1 MNVEVFS
8 CQGVHVGTI
17 RARELFNF
25 VHTDELNGEDSVS
38 ISTLFPLAQGYRLLW
53 KDKEG
58 NYHEHVCQNP
68 RVAREL
74 GTPIYSDVAINSICE
89 MFDNIVEDCN
99 VSDRSVRKI
108 FEQIINYTRF
118 TGHCEV
124 DATVPIATYFSQK
137 NARECI
143 RELLKFAGGELKT
156 HIKTN
161 EYGVASRE
169 CSIVKNRGNQNGH
182 KRFTYGKDLLK
193 VERTEHAGV
202 ITACYGYGKK
212 APIEKRVLTKN
223 GDPVYYEVPPEKM
236 ERKKL
241 TFASVNDGKSYVVDE
256 DALKTY
262 GLSSSKDGERRNIF
276 GVYENSNI
284 DDPSELKKE
293 TLKYLHAHSKPR
305 VSYSVDVV
313 DLASYGREWER
324 VDVGDAVNIVDTCFN
339 PVLRAH
345 GRVTKI
351 VRNYIDKTAN
361 VTLGNIAQT
370 LTDIYTYQQK
380 QLQQLDTKVNN
391 LDTFSPANDDH
402 LKRLIDNLNR
412 KFNANGAS
420 YYHIDFA
427 TGSTWSSVPMDVN
440 GTPLKEGGWAINISS
455 LGFRIAKNRNPDGS
469 WNWRTFGTGEGLTA
483 DLITSGTL
491 DANLIRAG
499 VIEDSQGENSWDLAT
514 GKLKTKGMRATNC
527 EVDGTIRSYV
537 PYNDSHI
544 AIKDGIIR
552 GFNGAD
558 EENTSNGFINFNS
571 AITVDGDTSNVRHGL
586 QIVTNSALLLATP
599 SIWVPLHGNH
609 RSTYSKMYTGK
620 IHFNLTGSDNELYT
634 CSFSVYNG
642 LIYSVST
649 MAQ

>member
-8 CQGVHVGTI
+8 CQGDHVGTI
-17 RARELFNF
+17 RARELFAF

-38 ISTLFPLAQGYRLLW
+38 ITTLFPLSQGYRLLW
-53 KDKEG
+53 KDEEG

-68 RVAREL
+68 RVTREL

-89 MFDNIVEDCN
+89 MFDNIVEDCS

-108 FEQIINYTRF
+108 FEQITSYTRF
-118 TGHCEV
+118 TGYCEV

-351 VRNYIDKTAN
+351 VRDYITKTAN
-361 VTLGNIAQT
+361 VTLGNIAQM
-370 LTDIYTYQQK
+370 LTDTYTYQQEQIQELGARVDNFNPVLATNK
-380 QLQQLDTKVNN
+380 DNI
-391 LDTFSPANDDH
+391 NDF
-402 LKRLIDNLNR
+402 ISVLNR
-412 KFNANGAS
+412 KFNEDGTGCF
-420 YYHIDFA
+420 HIDP
-427 TGSTWSSVPMDVN
+427 V
-440 GTPLKEGGWAINISS
+440 
-455 LGFRIAKNRNPDGS
+455 
-469 WNWRTFGTGEGLTA
+469 
-483 DLITSGTL
+483 
-491 DANLIRAG
+491 
-499 VIEDSQGENSWDLAT
+499 T
-514 GKLKTKGMRATNC
+514 GKLTTKGMSATSC
-527 EVDGTIRSYV
+527 EVDGTIRSFV
-537 PYNDSHI
+537 PSSDNHI
-544 AIKDGIIR
+544 TMKDGVIS
-552 GFNGAD
+552 GFSDKD
-558 EENTSNGFINFNS
+558 EKSTPTSSINFNS
-571 AITVDGDTSNVRHGL
+571 NSDAGHGL
-586 QIVTNSALLLATP
+586 QIKTTGALTLDAQ
-599 SIWVPLHGNH
+599 SIYVPMHGK
-609 RSTYSKMYTGK
+609 YEKLYTGD
-620 IHFNLTGSDNELYT
+620 ISLTTRNANGEARVCKLKV
-634 CSFSVYNG
+634 CNG
-642 LIYSVST
+642 LIIAVTQDRST
-649 MAQ
+649 L

>member
-1 MNVEVFS
+1 MNVEVFN

-17 RARELFNF
+17 RARELFAF
-25 VHTDELNGEDSVS
+25 IHTDELNGEDSVS
-38 ISTLFPLAQGYRLLW
+38 ITTLFPLSQGYRLLW
-53 KDKEG
+53 KDEEG

-89 MFDNIVEDCN
+89 MFDNIVEDCS

-108 FEQIINYTRF
+108 FEQITSYTRF
-118 TGHCEV
+118 TGYCEV

-351 VRNYIDKTAN
+351 VRDYITKTAN

-370 LTDIYTYQQK
+370 LTDTYTYQQEQIQELGARVDNFNPVLATNK
-380 QLQQLDTKVNN
+380 DNI
-391 LDTFSPANDDH
+391 NDF
-402 LKRLIDNLNR
+402 ISVLNR
-412 KFNANGAS
+412 KFNEDGAG
-420 YYHIDFA
+420 YFHID
-427 TGSTWSSVPMDVN
+427 PM
-440 GTPLKEGGWAINISS
+440 
-455 LGFRIAKNRNPDGS
+455 
-469 WNWRTFGTGEGLTA
+469 
-483 DLITSGTL
+483 
-491 DANLIRAG
+491 
-499 VIEDSQGENSWDLAT
+499 T
-514 GKLKTKGMRATNC
+514 GKLTTKGMSATSC
-527 EVDGTIRSYV
+527 EVDGTIRSFV
-537 PYNDSHI
+537 PSSGTHTTM
-544 AIKDGIIR
+544 KDGVIS
-552 GFNGAD
+552 GFSDKG
-558 EENTSNGFINFNS
+558 EKSTPTSSINFNS
-571 AITVDGDTSNVRHGL
+571 NSDAGHGL
-586 QIVTNSALLLATP
+586 QIKTAGALTLDAQ
-599 SIWVPLHGNH
+599 SIYVPMHGK
-609 RSTYSKMYTGK
+609 YEKLYTGD
-620 IHFNLTGSDNELYT
+620 ISLTTRNADGEARVCKLKV
-634 CSFSVYNG
+634 CNG
-642 LIYSVST
+642 LIVAVTQDRST
-649 MAQ
+649 L

>member
-1 MNVEVFS
+1 MNVTVYDRADNF
-8 CQGVHVGTI
+8 VRTI
-17 RARELFNF
+17 TPSQLLVF

-38 ISTLFPLAQGYRLLW
+38 ITTLFPLSQGYRLLW
-53 KDKEG
+53 KDEEG

-351 VRNYIDKTAN
+351 VRDYITKTAN

-370 LTDIYTYQQK
+370 LTDTYTYQQEQIQELGARVDNFNPVLATNK
-380 QLQQLDTKVNN
+380 DNI
-391 LDTFSPANDDH
+391 NDF
-402 LKRLIDNLNR
+402 ISVLNR
-412 KFNANGAS
+412 KFNEDGAGCF
-420 YYHIDFA
+420 HID
-427 TGSTWSSVPMDVN
+427 PM
-440 GTPLKEGGWAINISS
+440 
-455 LGFRIAKNRNPDGS
+455 
-469 WNWRTFGTGEGLTA
+469 
-483 DLITSGTL
+483 
-491 DANLIRAG
+491 
-499 VIEDSQGENSWDLAT
+499 T
-514 GKLKTKGMRATNC
+514 GKLTTKGMSATSC
-527 EVDGTIRSYV
+527 EVDGTIRSFV
-537 PYNDSHI
+537 PSSDTHTTM
-544 AIKDGIIR
+544 KDGVIS
-552 GFNGAD
+552 GFSDKG
-558 EENTSNGFINFNS
+558 EKSTPTSSINFNS
-571 AITVDGDTSNVRHGL
+571 NSDAGHGL
-586 QIVTNSALLLATP
+586 QIKTAGALTLDAQ
-599 SIWVPLHGNH
+599 SIYVPMHGK
-609 RSTYSKMYTGK
+609 YEKLYTGD
-620 IHFNLTGSDNELYT
+620 ISLTTRNADGEARVCKLKV
-634 CSFSVYNG
+634 CNG
-642 LIYSVST
+642 LIIAVTQDRST
-649 MAQ
+649 L

>member
-8 CQGVHVGTI
+8 CQGVHIGTI
-17 RARELFNF
+17 RARELFAF

-38 ISTLFPLAQGYRLLW
+38 ITTLFPLSQGYRLLW
-53 KDKEG
+53 KDEEG

-68 RVAREL
+68 RVTREL

-89 MFDNIVEDCN
+89 MFDNIVEDCS

-108 FEQIINYTRF
+108 FEQITSYTRF
-118 TGHCEV
+118 TGYCEV

-324 VDVGDAVNIVDTCFN
+324 VDVGDAVDIVDTCFN
-339 PVLRAH
+339 PTLRAH

-351 VRNYIDKTAN
+351 VRDYITKTAN

-370 LTDIYTYQQK
+370 LTDTYTYQQEQIQELGARVDNFNPVLATNK
-380 QLQQLDTKVNN
+380 DNI
-391 LDTFSPANDDH
+391 NDF
-402 LKRLIDNLNR
+402 ISVLNR
-412 KFNANGAS
+412 KFNEDGAWRF
-420 YYHIDFA
+420 HID
-427 TGSTWSSVPMDVN
+427 PM
-440 GTPLKEGGWAINISS
+440 
-455 LGFRIAKNRNPDGS
+455 
-469 WNWRTFGTGEGLTA
+469 
-483 DLITSGTL
+483 
-491 DANLIRAG
+491 
-499 VIEDSQGENSWDLAT
+499 T
-514 GKLKTKGMRATNC
+514 GKLTTKGMSATSC
-527 EVDGTIRSYV
+527 EVDGTIRSFV
-537 PYNDSHI
+537 PSSDTHTTM
-544 AIKDGIIR
+544 KDGVIS
-552 GFNGAD
+552 GFSDKD
-558 EENTSNGFINFNS
+558 EKSTPTSSINFNS
-571 AITVDGDTSNVRHGL
+571 NSDAGHGL
-586 QIVTNSALLLATP
+586 QIKTTGALTLDAQ
-599 SIWVPLHGNH
+599 SIYVPMHGK
-609 RSTYSKMYTGK
+609 YEKLYTGD
-620 IHFNLTGSDNELYT
+620 ISLTTRNADGEARVCKLKV
-634 CSFSVYNG
+634 CNG
-642 LIYSVST
+642 LIIAVTQDRST
-649 MAQ
+649 L

>member
-1 MNVEVFS
+1 MNVEVFN

-17 RARELFNF
+17 RARELFSF
-25 VHTDELNGEDSVS
+25 IHTDELNGEDSVS
-38 ISTLFPLAQGYRLLW
+38 ITTLFPLSQGYRLLW
-53 KDKEG
+53 KDEEG

-89 MFDNIVEDCN
+89 MFDNIVEDCS

-108 FEQIINYTRF
+108 FEQITSYTRF
-118 TGHCEV
+118 TGYCEV
-124 DATVPIATYFSQK
+124 DATVPLATYFSQK

-156 HIKTN
+156 HIKTS

-351 VRNYIDKTAN
+351 VRDYITKTAN

-370 LTDIYTYQQK
+370 LTDTYTYQQEQIQELSARVDNFNPVLATNK
-380 QLQQLDTKVNN
+380 DNI
-391 LDTFSPANDDH
+391 NDF
-402 LKRLIDNLNR
+402 ISVLNR
-412 KFNANGAS
+412 KFNEDGAWRF
-420 YYHIDFA
+420 HID
-427 TGSTWSSVPMDVN
+427 PM
-440 GTPLKEGGWAINISS
+440 
-455 LGFRIAKNRNPDGS
+455 
-469 WNWRTFGTGEGLTA
+469 
-483 DLITSGTL
+483 
-491 DANLIRAG
+491 
-499 VIEDSQGENSWDLAT
+499 T
-514 GKLKTKGMRATNC
+514 GKLTTKGMSATSC
-527 EVDGTIRSYV
+527 EVDGTIRSFV
-537 PYNDSHI
+537 PSSDNHI
-544 AIKDGIIR
+544 TMKDGVIS
-552 GFNGAD
+552 GFSDKD
-558 EENTSNGFINFNS
+558 EKSTPTSSINFNS
-571 AITVDGDTSNVRHGL
+571 NSDAGHGL
-586 QIVTNSALLLATP
+586 QIKTTGALTLDAQ
-599 SIWVPLHGNH
+599 SIYVPMHGK
-609 RSTYSKMYTGK
+609 YEKLYTGD
-620 IHFNLTGSDNELYT
+620 ISLTTRNADGEARVCKLKV
-634 CSFSVYNG
+634 CNG
-642 LIYSVST
+642 LIIAVTQDRST
-649 MAQ
+649 L

>member
-1 MNVEVFS
+1 MNVTVYDRADNF
-8 CQGVHVGTI
+8 VRTI
-17 RARELFNF
+17 TPSQLLVF

-38 ISTLFPLAQGYRLLW
+38 ITTLFPLSQGYRLLW

-68 RVAREL
+68 RVTREL

-118 TGHCEV
+118 TGYCDV
-124 DATVPIATYFSQK
+124 DATVPLATYFSQK

-156 HIKTN
+156 HIETN
-161 EYGVASRE
+161 EYGIASRE

-212 APIEKRVLTKN
+212 ADPEKRIYTKD

-241 TFASVNDGKSYVVDE
+241 TFASVNGGKAYVVDE

-262 GLSSSKDGERRNIF
+262 GLASGKDAKRRNIF
-276 GVYENSNI
+276 GVYENPNI
-284 DDPSELKKE
+284 DDPQKLMRETREYLKKRS
-293 TLKYLHAHSKPR
+293 TPR

-313 DLASYGREWER
+313 DLASYGREWES
-324 VDVGDAVNIVDTCFN
+324 VGVGDAVDIVDTCFN

-351 VRNYIDKTAN
+351 VRDYITKTAN

-370 LTDIYTYQQK
+370 LTDTYTYQQEQIRELGARVDNFNSVLATNK
-380 QLQQLDTKVNN
+380 DNI
-391 LDTFSPANDDH
+391 NDF
-402 LKRLIDNLNR
+402 ISVLNR
-412 KFNANGAS
+412 KFNEDGAGCF
-420 YYHIDFA
+420 HID
-427 TGSTWSSVPMDVN
+427 PM
-440 GTPLKEGGWAINISS
+440 
-455 LGFRIAKNRNPDGS
+455 
-469 WNWRTFGTGEGLTA
+469 
-483 DLITSGTL
+483 
-491 DANLIRAG
+491 
-499 VIEDSQGENSWDLAT
+499 T
-514 GKLKTKGMRATNC
+514 GKLTTKGMSATSC
-527 EVDGTIRSYV
+527 EVDGTIRSFV
-537 PYNDSHI
+537 PSSDTHTTM
-544 AIKDGIIR
+544 KDGVIS
-552 GFNGAD
+552 GFSDKG
-558 EENTSNGFINFNS
+558 EKSTPTSSINFNS
-571 AITVDGDTSNVRHGL
+571 NSDAGHGL
-586 QIVTNSALLLATP
+586 QIKTAGALTLDAQ
-599 SIWVPLHGNH
+599 SIYVPMHGK
-609 RSTYSKMYTGK
+609 YEKLYTGD
-620 IHFNLTGSDNELYT
+620 ISLTTRNADGEARVCKLKV
-634 CSFSVYNG
+634 CNG
-642 LIYSVST
+642 LIIAVTQDRST
-649 MAQ
+649 L

>member
-8 CQGVHVGTI
+8 CQGDHVGTI
-17 RARELFNF
+17 RARELFAF

-38 ISTLFPLAQGYRLLW
+38 ITTLFPLSQGYRLLW
-53 KDKEG
+53 KDEEG

-89 MFDNIVEDCN
+89 MFDNIVEDCS

-108 FEQIINYTRF
+108 FEQITSYTRF
-118 TGHCEV
+118 TGYCEV

-351 VRNYIDKTAN
+351 VRDYITKTAN

-370 LTDIYTYQQK
+370 LTDTYTYQQEQIQELGARVDNFNPVLATNK
-380 QLQQLDTKVNN
+380 DNI
-391 LDTFSPANDDH
+391 NDF
-402 LKRLIDNLNR
+402 ISVLNR
-412 KFNANGAS
+412 KFNEDGAWRF
-420 YYHIDFA
+420 HID
-427 TGSTWSSVPMDVN
+427 PM
-440 GTPLKEGGWAINISS
+440 
-455 LGFRIAKNRNPDGS
+455 
-469 WNWRTFGTGEGLTA
+469 
-483 DLITSGTL
+483 
-491 DANLIRAG
+491 
-499 VIEDSQGENSWDLAT
+499 T
-514 GKLKTKGMRATNC
+514 GKLTTKGMSATSC
-527 EVDGTIRSYV
+527 EVDGTIRSFV
-537 PYNDSHI
+537 PSSDNHI
-544 AIKDGIIR
+544 TMKDGVIS
-552 GFNGAD
+552 GFSDKD
-558 EENTSNGFINFNS
+558 EKSTPTSSINFNS
-571 AITVDGDTSNVRHGL
+571 NSDAGHGL
-586 QIVTNSALLLATP
+586 QIKTTGVLTLDAQ
-599 SIWVPLHGNH
+599 SIYVPMHGK
-609 RSTYSKMYTGK
+609 YEKLYTGD
-620 IHFNLTGSDNELYT
+620 ISLTTRNADGEARVCKLKV
-634 CSFSVYNG
+634 CNG
-642 LIYSVST
+642 LIIAVTQDRST
-649 MAQ
+649 L

>member
-8 CQGVHVGTI
+8 CQGVHVGAI
-17 RARELFNF
+17 RERELFAF

-38 ISTLFPLAQGYRLLW
+38 ITTLFPLSQGYRLLW
-53 KDKEG
+53 KDEEG

-89 MFDNIVEDCN
+89 MFDNIVEDCS

-108 FEQIINYTRF
+108 FEQITSYTRF
-118 TGHCEV
+118 TGYCEV

-313 DLASYGREWER
+313 DLASYGREWEG
-324 VDVGDAVNIVDTCFN
+324 VGVGDSVDIVDTCFS
-339 PVLRAH
+339 PTLRCR

-361 VTLGNIAQT
+361 VTLGNIALT

-380 QLQQLDTKVNN
+380 QLQQLDTKVDN
-391 LDTFSPANDDH
+391 LDTFSPSNDDH

-427 TGSTWSSVPMDVN
+427 TGSTWSSVPMDAS

-483 DLITSGTL
+483 DTITSGTL
-491 DANLIRAG
+491 NADLIRAG
-499 VIEDSQGENSWDLAT
+499 IIEDRQGENSWNLAT
-514 GKLKTKGMRATNC
+514 GELKTKGMHATNA
-527 EVDGTIRSYV
+527 EVEGLIRSYI
-537 PYNDSHI
+537 PNSSSHI
-544 AIKDGIIR
+544 NIQDGVIR
-552 GFNGAD
+552 GFKGND
-558 EENTSNGFINFNS
+558 EENDSNGFINFNAGIANS
-571 AITVDGDTSNVRHGL
+571 GSSDGVLHGL
-586 QIVTNSALLLATP
+586 QIVTNETLLLATP
-599 SIWVPLHGNH
+599 SIYMPINGNH
-609 RSTYSKMYTGK
+609 RSTYSKMYTGNVN
-620 IHFNLTGSDNELYT
+620 FSLGGST
-634 CSFSVYNG
+634 CTLGVYNG

>member
-1 MNVEVFS
+1 MNVTVYDRADNF
-8 CQGVHVGTI
+8 VRTI
-17 RARELFNF
+17 TPSQLLVF

-38 ISTLFPLAQGYRLLW
+38 ITTLFPLSQGYRLLW
-53 KDKEG
+53 KDEEG

-68 RVAREL
+68 KVTREL

-124 DATVPIATYFSQK
+124 DATVPLATYFSQK

-156 HIKTN
+156 HIETN
-161 EYGVASRE
+161 EYGVVSRE

-202 ITACYGYGKK
+202 MTACYGYGKK
-212 APIEKRVLTKN
+212 ADPEKRVLTKS

-241 TFASVNDGKSYVVDE
+241 TFASVNNGKSYVVDE

-262 GLSSSKDGERRNIF
+262 GLSSLKDGERRNIF

-293 TLKYLHAHSKPR
+293 TLKYLHAHTKPR

-351 VRNYIDKTAN
+351 VRDYITKTAN

-370 LTDIYTYQQK
+370 LTDTYTYQQEQIQELGARVDNFNPVLATNK
-380 QLQQLDTKVNN
+380 DNI
-391 LDTFSPANDDH
+391 NDF
-402 LKRLIDNLNR
+402 ISALNR
-412 KFNANGAS
+412 KFNEDGAGCF
-420 YYHIDFA
+420 HID
-427 TGSTWSSVPMDVN
+427 PM
-440 GTPLKEGGWAINISS
+440 
-455 LGFRIAKNRNPDGS
+455 
-469 WNWRTFGTGEGLTA
+469 
-483 DLITSGTL
+483 
-491 DANLIRAG
+491 
-499 VIEDSQGENSWDLAT
+499 T
-514 GKLKTKGMRATNC
+514 GKLTTKGMSATSC
-527 EVDGTIRSYV
+527 EVDGTIRSFV
-537 PYNDSHI
+537 PSSDTHTTM
-544 AIKDGIIR
+544 KDGVIS
-552 GFNGAD
+552 GFSDKG
-558 EENTSNGFINFNS
+558 EKSTPTSSINFNS
-571 AITVDGDTSNVRHGL
+571 NSDAGHGL
-586 QIVTNSALLLATP
+586 QIKTAGALTLDAQ
-599 SIWVPLHGNH
+599 SIYVPMHGK
-609 RSTYSKMYTGK
+609 YEKLYTGD
-620 IHFNLTGSDNELYT
+620 ITLTARGTDGEART
-634 CSFSVYNG
+634 CTLKVHNG
-642 LIYSVST
+642 FIVAVT
-649 MAQ
+649 QDAQ

>member
-1 MNVEVFS
+1 MNIEVFS
-8 CQGVHVGTI
+8 CQGDHVGTI
-17 RARELFNF
+17 RARELFAF

-38 ISTLFPLAQGYRLLW
+38 ITTLFPLSQGYRLLW
-53 KDKEG
+53 KDEEG

-89 MFDNIVEDCN
+89 MFDNIVEDCS

-108 FEQIINYTRF
+108 FEQITSYTRF
-118 TGHCEV
+118 TGYCEV

-212 APIEKRVLTKN
+212 APIEKRVLTKS

-351 VRNYIDKTAN
+351 VRDYITKTAN

-370 LTDIYTYQQK
+370 LTDTYTYQQEQIQELGARVDNFNPVLATNK
-380 QLQQLDTKVNN
+380 DNI
-391 LDTFSPANDDH
+391 NDF
-402 LKRLIDNLNR
+402 ISVLNR
-412 KFNANGAS
+412 KFNEDGAWRF
-420 YYHIDFA
+420 HID
-427 TGSTWSSVPMDVN
+427 PM
-440 GTPLKEGGWAINISS
+440 
-455 LGFRIAKNRNPDGS
+455 
-469 WNWRTFGTGEGLTA
+469 
-483 DLITSGTL
+483 
-491 DANLIRAG
+491 
-499 VIEDSQGENSWDLAT
+499 T
-514 GKLKTKGMRATNC
+514 GKLTTKGMSATSC
-527 EVDGTIRSYV
+527 EVDGTIRSFV
-537 PYNDSHI
+537 PSSDNHI
-544 AIKDGIIR
+544 TMKDGVIS
-552 GFNGAD
+552 GFSDKD
-558 EENTSNGFINFNS
+558 EKSTPTSSINFNS
-571 AITVDGDTSNVRHGL
+571 NSDAGHGL
-586 QIVTNSALLLATP
+586 QIKTTGALTLDAQ
-599 SIWVPLHGNH
+599 SIYVPMHGK
-609 RSTYSKMYTGK
+609 YEKLYTGD
-620 IHFNLTGSDNELYT
+620 ISLTTRNADGEARVCKLKV
-634 CSFSVYNG
+634 CNG
-642 LIYSVST
+642 LIIAVTQDRST
-649 MAQ
+649 L